1 MSTVNGVAGYQTS
14 RNTYAKK
21 TEVKAKENQITEKE
35 SVVYEKG
42 KNNNAKVSS
51 YSELKPKKY
60 TIDKS
65 EVEAMKNALDE
76 RLKDSFYQM
85 VKDMVGKQNTTY
97 KLALETILAERQDE
111 IRPEMIDQAKK
122 DVAEGGY
129 WCPQNTA
136 DRILTFAKALSGGD
150 PEKAEM
156 LKESFMRGYEEAE
169 KAWGGTLPE
178 ICQKTKEAVLEGF
191 DNWTSEV
198 DNEDIV
204 QE

>member
-1 MSTVNGVAGYQTS
+1 M
-14 RNTYAKK
+14 
-21 TEVKAKENQITEKE
+21 I
-35 SVVYEKG
+35 
-42 KNNNAKVSS
+42 
-51 YSELKPKKY
+51 
-60 TIDKS
+60 
-65 EVEAMKNALDE
+65 
-76 RLKDSFYQM
+76 
-85 VKDMVGKQNTTY
+85 KQ
-97 KLALETILAERQDE
+97 
-111 IRPEMIDQAKK
+111 KK

-129 WCPQNTA
+129 WSPQNTA

-156 LKESFMRGYEEAE
+156 LKESFMRGFEEAE

-191 DNWTSEV
+191 DHWTSEV